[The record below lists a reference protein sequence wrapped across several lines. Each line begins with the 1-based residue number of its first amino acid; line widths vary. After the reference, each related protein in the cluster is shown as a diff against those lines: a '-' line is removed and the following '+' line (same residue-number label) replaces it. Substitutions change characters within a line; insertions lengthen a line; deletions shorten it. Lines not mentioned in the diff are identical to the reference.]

1 MAEYGAGGFYAELD
15 EGIFKEDSQA
25 RARLFQSESARPR
38 EAYSI

>member
-1 MAEYGAGGFYAELD
+1 MVASKLTLLLF